1 MIGNQA
7 NWRMIMN
14 GKNYVSELSSRFV
27 LSAIACVCLL
37 SQSSCSEQSTE
48 STDQDQFARPNIV
61 FVLVDD
67 LRWDEI
73 GVAGH
78 PYIQTPNIDQVAT
91 AGVYFQNSFTTT
103 ALCSPSRASFLTG
116 QYAHTNGITD
126 NLARNEQSHKLN
138 TFPKMLDAI
147 GYDTAFIGKWH
158 MGNDDTPR
166 PGFDTWAVMKGQGE
180 AVNPEFNVD
189 GERRPI
195 QGYVTDI
202 LTDMAT
208 DFVTKQRSEPFLL
221 YVSHKALHPNITQL
235 DDGSSVASP
244 SGIPGFIAAD
254 RHNGMYS
261 DAIQNR
267 RPNFGISP
275 TDKPALMRQIGDLPA
290 LSPDTVT
297 PDQTIQDRQ
306 EMLMAVDEGI
316 GRIIEALETI
326 DALDDT
332 IIVVASDHGYWYGE
346 HGLYAERRLAY
357 EEAIRIPLM
366 ISYPRRIEAGVRPA
380 ETVLS
385 IDVAPTL
392 LEYAGAA
399 IDDGIQGHSLIPVI
413 EGVADNWRT
422 SFLLEYY
429 SDTVFERIE
438 SMGYKAVR
446 TQRHKYIQYT
456 DLDGLDEL
464 YDLQNDPHELQNII
478 DEVDAAETV
487 REMKLE
493 LQRLLDETS

>member
-1 MIGNQA
+1 MILSDQDLT
-7 NWRMIMN
+7 
-14 GKNYVSELSSRFV
+14 KELSSRIV
-27 LSAIACVCLL
+27 LSAVACICLL
-37 SQSSCSEQSTE
+37 GQTSCSKQSSVSTE
-48 STDQDQFARPNIV
+48 HDRTARPNIV
-61 FVLVDD
+61 FVLIDD

-78 PYIQTPNIDQVAT
+78 PYIQTPNIDQVAAT
-91 AGVYFQNSFTTT
+91 GAYFQNSFTTT

-116 QYAHTNGITD
+116 QYAHTHGITD
-126 NLARNEQSHKLN
+126 NLARNEQSHRLN
-138 TFPKMLDAI
+138 TFPQMLDAI

-180 AVNPEFNVD
+180 AINPEFNVD
-189 GERRPI
+189 GDRKQI

-208 DFVTKQRSEPFLL
+208 DFISKPRTDPFLL

-244 SGIPGFIAAD
+244 SGIAGFIAAN
-254 RHNGMYS
+254 RHDGMYS
-261 DAIQNR
+261 TAVQTR
-267 RPNFGISP
+267 RPNFAVPP
-275 TDKPALMRQIGDLPA
+275 TDKPVLTRQIGNLPP
-290 LSPDTVT
+290 LSRDTVT
-297 PDQTIQDRQ
+297 PDQIIQDRQ

-316 GRIIEALETI
+316 GKILESLGKI
-326 DALDDT
+326 SALDDT

-357 EEAIRIPLM
+357 EEAIRIPLIM
-366 ISYPRRIEAGVRPA
+366 SYPRKIQSGLRPA

-392 LEYAGAA
+392 LEYAGAE
-399 IDDGIQGHSLIPVI
+399 IENGIQGHSLIPVI
-413 EGVADNWRT
+413 EGTAENWRN

-438 SMGYKAVR
+438 NMGYKAVR
-446 TQRHKYIQYT
+446 TDRYKYIQYT
-456 DLDGLDEL
+456 DLDGMDEL
-464 YDLQNDPHELQNII
+464 YNLQDDPYELKNII
-478 DEVDAAETV
+478 DEGNAADIIE
-487 REMKLE
+487 EMKQE
-493 LQRLLDETS
+493 LQRLLKETG